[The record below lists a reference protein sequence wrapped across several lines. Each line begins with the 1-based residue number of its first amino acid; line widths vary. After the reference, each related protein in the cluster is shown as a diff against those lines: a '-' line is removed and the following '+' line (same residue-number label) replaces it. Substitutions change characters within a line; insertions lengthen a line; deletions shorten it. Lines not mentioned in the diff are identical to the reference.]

1 MTGSADDSSRNEN
14 LRNWIVSRRELAH
27 KNNGKNSTEWLVQ
40 PEIQLY
46 SMRWWTFNSLGM
58 NFSTHW
64 TLAPP
69 SNSWLCHNR
78 DLLFSHNKNFFFGW
92 MLWGIL
98 NECCV
103 FFTSVLLITSLR
115 SRKKRRRPAKN
126 QTFAIIAWSRMRSW
140 KFGNIENCIY
150 FLCSHS
156 LNLILFLFA
165 EASWTHTRQTWNI
178 KIPVISRAHTFYAF
192 WKAGKKKR
200 IRWCDC
206 NAWLFLCCR
215 TNFCSR

>member
-14 LRNWIVSRRELAH
+14 LRNWIVSRRKLAH

-92 MLWGIL
+92 TLWGIL

-103 FFTSVLLITSLR
+103 FFYFSAADNIAEKPKKKKKTRQKPNICDHCMITDAKLEIWQHWKLHIFFVLSFFEPYSFSFRWGISNAHTSDVKHKNSCNLEGTHILCILK
-115 SRKKRRRPAKN
+115 SRKKEAY
-126 QTFAIIAWSRMRSW
+126 SMMRLQCMAV
-140 KFGNIENCIY
+140 FMM
-150 FLCSHS
+150 
-156 LNLILFLFA
+156 
-165 EASWTHTRQTWNI
+165 
-178 KIPVISRAHTFYAF
+178 
-192 WKAGKKKR
+192 
-200 IRWCDC
+200 
-206 NAWLFLCCR
+206 
-215 TNFCSR
+215 